1 MCVHEEVLAALVFKI
16 IDFGAFPSF
25 GCLTSHFGD
34 FWGLFDLDIEWN
46 VTPLLGHFGGRAG
59 FCISLQSSTILRI
72 TLSLLFYGVALSFLL
87 SRAGFEPVAWGP
99 SASTLST
106 KWGDPTVLM

>member
-59 FCISLQSSTILRI
+59 FYFSLQSPPIPP
-72 TLSLLFYGVALSFLL
+72 LSFVVGSCTLFSVFMRVNACL
-87 SRAGFEPVAWGP
+87 QARGLARGTAIRAF
-99 SASTLST
+99 TH
-106 KWGDPTVLM
+106 